1 VGHCL
6 FTLAHEDCDGGSE
19 SRRNEDRPDRDR
31 LAIRFEQFKKS
42 VRFNSYGFPI
52 DAKQIPGFS
61 ALNER
66 RAAGRLDIGSDLGS
80 AASAMTNA
88 SY

>member
-1 VGHCL
+1 MRTVTVDPSH
-6 FTLAHEDCDGGSE
+6 GGMRIVRIATGWRSGSNS
-19 SRRNEDRPDRDR
+19 SRN
-31 LAIRFEQFKKS
+31 LYG
-42 VRFNSYGFPI
+42 FNSYGFPI